1 MPEVPARLQR
11 APQPRAPRHA
21 RVRPRA
27 AVQVPLLRLQQ
38 APPQR
43 AQEPHQ
49 QEAPQPEGA
58 QRQVNA
64 RARQWTTYS
73 ALY

>member
-1 MPEVPARLQR
+1 MPELPAQLQR

-21 RVRPRA
+21 GVRPRP
-27 AVQVPLLRLQQ
+27 AVQVPLLLLQQ

-49 QEAPQPEGA
+49 EETPQPERPLA
-58 QRQVNA
+58 QVIAA
-64 RARQWTTYS
+64 RL
-73 ALY
+73 LY